1 MAMAT
6 PEVKTDPSVDKRGV
20 CIAISRAG
28 KPVRLFADSP
38 SEFISCIKDA
48 EIAWVNFSVQ
58 DLDKDGVAVASLLG
72 FSGSLVTMLTEHRQS
87 AYDDRE
93 TELGIKLPVVR
104 VKGTEVDSFPLLVLM
119 RRGLI
124 LTLHDKNVTRMAK
137 FARYADTFMRKIKPE
152 TPWNDKLTIV
162 LIRLI
167 NENNDRNFDGL
178 RSIQERG
185 EDLGKFL
192 INPTQPSEK
201 LGPQIYGMKHA
212 LISYL
217 DSLWASLDVIQN
229 LRYGDAEVISD
240 DEMILGRVGVLADD
254 VTRQISLSEHMSEVL
269 ASGLEVLQSIYNNQ
283 LQLLNNRLTVVITWL
298 TVAGTAVLVPNTLAT
313 ILSNPAY
320 GLGPADADWYNAL
333 LVGSTAVS
341 MVLSYLFVSHWLKMP
356 ARPDR

>member
-1 MAMAT
+1 MAMQP
-6 PEVKTDPSVDKRGV
+6 PEAKPDPGLEKRGV

-72 FSGSLVTMLTEHRQS
+72 FSGSLVTFLTEHRQS

-104 VKGTEVDSFPLLVLM
+104 VHAMDVDTFPLVVLI

-185 EDLGKFL
+185 EDLGKYL
-192 INPTQPSEK
+192 INPTQPSTT
-201 LGPQIYGMKHA
+201 LGPQIYSMKHA
-212 LISYL
+212 LIAYL
-217 DSLWASLDVIQN
+217 DALWATLDVIQN
-229 LRYGDAEVISD
+229 LRYGDAELISD
-240 DEMILGRVGVLADD
+240 DETILGRVGVLADD

-283 LQLLNNRLTVVITWL
+283 LQLLNNRLTFVVTWL
-298 TVAGTAVLVPNTLAT
+298 TILGTAVLVPNTLAT

-320 GLGPADADWYNAL
+320 GLGPADAAWYTTVI
-333 LVGSTAVS
+333 VGSTAGAT
-341 MVLSYLFVSHWLKMP
+341 VLTWFVVRRWLQPP
-356 ARPDR
+356 ATP